1 MVSTA
6 IGVALIAAV
15 ASLGDAIWYGFGVQ
29 HTVTAGVI
37 HGALLLTIVG
47 AVIGAASG
55 HAVKGLPIGMLAGV
69 AGAVFY
75 YAVVPLTDGQ
85 VYGVA
90 IPLAWIFMWL
100 VLATLDGRWLRA
112 PARRSWSEVA
122 TRGLIAAIGG
132 GLAFYLVMNTLWGR
146 PPAAGR
152 NYALQFLA
160 WAFAWTPGLLALTA
174 GSSHTANYG
183 TIESRALADRI
194 ARGETPAVLDVRSP
208 QEFASGHVPGAVNI
222 PFQQVSSRLSELPG
236 RDTEPLIVYCGHGP
250 RAYIA
255 ARSLQ
260 RTGRTLLMLRGHW
273 SAWQSADG
281 RPITRN
287 RT

>member
-29 HTVTAGVI
+29 HTVTAGVL
-37 HGALLLTIVG
+37 HGALLLTVVG
-47 AVIGAASG
+47 AVIGASSG
-55 HAVKGLPIGMLAGV
+55 HIVKGLPIGMLSGV

-75 YAVVPLTDGQ
+75 YAAVPLTDGR

-112 PARRSWSEVA
+112 PDRRSWSEVA
-122 TRGLIAAIGG
+122 TRGLIAAIAGG
-132 GLAFYLVMNTLWGR
+132 VAFYLVLNTLWGR
-146 PPAAGR
+146 PPAGGR

-160 WAFAWTPGLLALTA
+160 WAFAWTPGLLALTG
-174 GSSHTANYG
+174 GSRSAVNYE
-183 TIESRALADRI
+183 TIEPSALADRI
-194 ARGETPAVLDVRSP
+194 SRGETPAVLDVRSP

-222 PFQQVSSRLSELPG
+222 PFQQVSTRLSELPG
-236 RDTEPLIVYCGHGP
+236 RDAEPLIVYCGHGP

-260 RTGRTLLMLRGHW
+260 RTGRTLVMLRGHW
-273 SAWQSADG
+273 AAWTG
-281 RPITRN
+281 PKG
-287 RT
+287 